1 MQITIPVF
9 FFQMPVVAPVAS
21 VEPSEGA
28 DVRADDMSIEQRI
41 SPKHRDNIDLING
54 RNDILKLN

>member
-1 MQITIPVF
+1 MQITILVF

-28 DVRADDMSIEQRI
+28 DVRAEEFIFLKEV
-41 SPKHRDNIDLING
+41 DLISFVFQIV
-54 RNDILKLN
+54 RV

>member
-1 MQITIPVF
+1 
-9 FFQMPVVAPVAS
+9 MPVVAPVAS